1 MMPRHCRRLAV
12 LALAFLAGLLTAAP
26 AWAQLGPAPSAQVP
40 VMISADEMSH
50 DEELGT
56 VTARGNVEI
65 IHGERILY
73 ADSVS
78 YNQKADTVSASGNIV
93 MLEPAGE
100 VMFAEFV
107 ELTDEMKNGVVEQIR
122 ILLEDDS
129 RFAAHGAERRD
140 GNLTIMRNAVFSP
153 CQLCEKDPQRA
164 PLWQLKARE
173 VEHDQAAQEIRYRD
187 ATMEMFGVPVF
198 YSPYLQHPD
207 PTVKRRSGF
216 LTPTIGTNDNTGE
229 FAKVPYYIVIDDQS
243 DATVAPIYT
252 ADEGLVMSGEYRR
265 RFNHASFDVS
275 GSITE
280 SNRKEGDP
288 NDPENKQDRIRGHI
302 KSNALVELNDTWRTG
317 FKLNRATDK
326 SYLRRFSFFPLENTN
341 ALTSNVYAE
350 GFRRRDYAAVNAYSF
365 QDLRTGDR
373 REAPLVAPMIE
384 LSHVGD
390 ANRYGRWSLD
400 GTYRVLNAL
409 DRADSQMWSF
419 RPGYQYSWTA
429 PIGFV
434 STFEAIGFADLYQ
447 VDQVD
452 PAEPDGLTGRL
463 LPMAKTELR
472 YPFIRESG
480 NVRQLIE
487 PVAAVI
493 AAPNGGNPTSIP
505 DEDSS
510 VFEADDTNLFSIDRF
525 AGLDRVE
532 SGPRLVYGVNGG
544 VYGLGEGRTT
554 AFIGQSY
561 RLHTDY
567 ELVDGKLVEEHKS
580 DYLGRIEVV
589 PNEYVDLVYRFR
601 LSENDLTMLR
611 NEFSFSA
618 GPSAFRLFGDYLYLD
633 SSTGTGGF
641 GDREELRIGA
651 ASRITEFWRVQAF
664 TQRDLT
670 ATGGPLRHAL
680 TLRYEDECLVFNTV
694 ASRSF
699 TRDADLVPSDTILF
713 QFIFKHLGEI
723 NTSAG

>member
-1 MMPRHCRRLAV
+1 MRRLV
-12 LALAFLAGLLTAAP
+12 LAIAAAGLLLTASFASP
-26 AWAQLGPAPSAQVP
+26 ARAQLGPTPAPDVP
-40 VMISADEMSH
+40 VLISADEMSH

-65 IHGERILY
+65 IYGDRILY
-73 ADSVS
+73 ADAVS
-78 YNQKADTVSASGNIV
+78 YNQKADTVSATGNIV
-93 MLEPAGE
+93 MMEPSGD

-129 RFAAHGAERRD
+129 RFAATGAQRRD

-153 CQLCEKDPQRA
+153 CQLCENNPTRA

-216 LTPTIGTNDNTGE
+216 LTPTVGTNDNTGE
-229 FAKVPYYIVIDDQS
+229 FVKLPYYIVIDDQS
-243 DATVAPIYT
+243 DMTVSPIYT
-252 ADEGLVMSGEYRR
+252 MDEGLIMSGEYRR
-265 RFNHASFDVS
+265 RFNHASFDMS

-288 NDPENKQDRIRGHI
+288 NSPQTKEDRVRGHI

-317 FKLNRATDK
+317 FKVNRATDK
-326 SYLRRFSFFPLENTN
+326 SYLRRFSFFPLDNTN
-341 ALTSNVYAE
+341 ALTSNVFAE
-350 GFRRRDYAAVNAYSF
+350 GFGRRDYAAINAYSF

-400 GTYRVLNAL
+400 GSYRYLNAL

-429 PIGFV
+429 PIGLV
-434 STFEAIGFADLYQ
+434 SSFEAIGFADLYQ

-452 PAEPDGLTGRL
+452 LREPDGLTGRI
-463 LPMAKTELR
+463 LPMAKTEIR

-480 NVRQLIE
+480 NVRQLVE

-493 AAPNGGNPTSIP
+493 VAPNGGNPTSIP
-505 DEDSS
+505 EEDSS

-532 SGPRLVYGVNGG
+532 SGPRVVYGLNGG
-544 VYGLGEGRTT
+544 VFGRGEGRTT

-561 RLHTDY
+561 RLHTDH
-567 ELVDGKLVEEHKS
+567 ELVDNKLVEENKS
-580 DYLGRIEVV
+580 DYLGRFEVV

-601 LSENDLTMLR
+601 LSQKDLTMLR

-618 GPSAFRLFGDYLYLD
+618 GPSAFRLFGDYIYLD

-641 GDREELRIGA
+641 EDREELRIGA
-651 ASRITEFWRVQAF
+651 SSRITEFWRVQAF

-670 ATGGPLRHAL
+670 PSGGPLRHAL
-680 TLRYEDECLVFNTV
+680 SFRYEDECFVFNTV

-699 TRDADLVPSDTILF
+699 TRDADLVPSDSILF